1 MDRIEGGVRMAK
13 LLECRDMELECDYIC
28 AETEEEVLN
37 RAARYARLDQIKVDI
52 PSEFEDRVRS
62 VWRTIDHC

>member
-1 MDRIEGGVRMAK
+1 MAK
-13 LLECRDMELECDYIC
+13 LLDCRDVELECDFIC

-37 RAARYARLDQIKVDI
+37 RAARPARLEQTMIDI

-62 VWRTIDHC
+62 VLRTIDPC